1 MQLTDERDVEN
12 KLVVLLEYDKFPF
25 IKVLYLYLWK
35 SYRTYGTGLYKYP
48 GFHGTVFARYGRV
61 RCKVVLP
68 GMILHSF
75 RYGKTMA
82 IHSRTVQQ

>member
-35 SYRTYGTGLYKYP
+35 SYRTYGGI
-48 GFHGTVFARYGRV
+48 V
-61 RCKVVLP
+61 
-68 GMILHSF
+68 
-75 RYGKTMA
+75 
-82 IHSRTVQQ
+82 